1 MNLQAFQDTL
11 PTILTFV
18 ATVVTGLLTFLGSY
32 LALRR
37 QERLDQPQIEREE
50 TAMVQMLQ
58 EMALGLIEPYKDFAE
73 DARLREEQTRAAL
86 VECEQ
91 ARGREQLERV
101 RLEELVES
109 LQQELAELGN
119 QLRGE

>member
-58 EMALGLIEPYKDFAE
+58 EMALGLIEPYKDLSE